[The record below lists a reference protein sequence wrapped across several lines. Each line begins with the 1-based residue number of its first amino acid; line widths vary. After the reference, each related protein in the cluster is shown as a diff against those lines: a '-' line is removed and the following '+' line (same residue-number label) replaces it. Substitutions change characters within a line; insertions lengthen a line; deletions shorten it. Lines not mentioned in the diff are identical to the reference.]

1 MRSLDTKRKE
11 QASAEQRLIENTT
24 SSQLAEK
31 ELNAL
36 RLKKNQLERQ
46 HVSGLKE
53 LLSRVIPGHDLKSA
67 ELGVKEAERAYADAK
82 DKVVRRKNMEEQAF
96 ESILS
101 DKTDDGKV
109 ADKIKKAEDLEI
121 ASLQTLTE
129 LKEKMPSWR
138 KWLELETA
146 IPEKVSELEEIYA
159 AQKALEID
167 VQDKKPR
174 LSWHSQSGL
183 IRHGDPAQI
192 CGRA

>member
-53 LLSRVIPGHDLKSA
+53 LLYRVIPGHDLKSA

-82 DKVVRRKNMEEQAF
+82 DKVVRRKNMVLF
-96 ESILS
+96 LNIY
-101 DKTDDGKV
+101 
-109 ADKIKKAEDLEI
+109 KKKGLKDHCCPEDNV
-121 ASLQTLTE
+121 T
-129 LKEKMPSWR
+129 
-138 KWLELETA
+138 
-146 IPEKVSELEEIYA
+146 
-159 AQKALEID
+159 
-167 VQDKKPR
+167 
-174 LSWHSQSGL
+174 
-183 IRHGDPAQI
+183 
-192 CGRA
+192 